1 MLSIE
6 PIKLKHNRIERP
18 FKGGYLLD
26 KLQLVKSPRDGYMSE
41 SWIASTTKFLM
52 IKKIVI
58 MD

>member
-41 SWIASTTKFLM
+41 SWIASTTKVFND
-52 IKKIVI
+52 K
-58 MD
+58 